1 MIEDRLSR
9 QTITIERKFA
19 VVSRRRKVRMPAIRT
34 LVGLLC
40 AAVFCAGLHAQAA
53 ITVQIRLL
61 DGKTGLP
68 VKASNYLV
76 RIDHHDTAHS
86 EWVKMNDDGTVI
98 VTLPSDAREIAVK
111 ATYDMSTETYI
122 NCEISKESDK
132 QRDIWYPIAQVL
144 QSGVVAPN
152 ECSQTHYTAK
162 PGEFV
167 FFVRKLNWRELED

>member
-1 MIEDRLSR
+1 MPSIRS
-9 QTITIERKFA
+9 FA
-19 VVSRRRKVRMPAIRT
+19 GV
-34 LVGLLC
+34 LC
-40 AAVFCAGLHAQAA
+40 AVAFCASLHAQTENT
-53 ITVQIRLL
+53 IHIRLL

-76 RIDHHDTAHS
+76 RIDHHDTAHND
-86 EWVKMNDDGTVI
+86 WVHMNDDGTVI

-111 ATYDMSTETYI
+111 ATYDYSTQTYVNCDAAKETD
-122 NCEISKESDK
+122 KE
-132 QRDIWYPIAQVL
+132 RDIWYPIAQIL

-167 FFVRKLNWRELED
+167 FFVRKRTWREQQN

>member
-1 MIEDRLSR
+1 
-9 QTITIERKFA
+9 
-19 VVSRRRKVRMPAIRT
+19 MPAIRT

-98 VTLPSDAREIAVK
+98 VTLPSDAHEIAVK

-122 NCEISKESDK
+122 NCEVSKESDK
-132 QRDIWYPIAQVL
+132 QRDIWYPISQVL

-167 FFVRKLNWRELED
+167 FFVRKRNWVEQLK

>member
-1 MIEDRLSR
+1 MLVFRAFIALLSA
-9 QTITIERKFA
+9 A
-19 VVSRRRKVRMPAIRT
+19 V
-34 LVGLLC
+34 LC
-40 AAVFCAGLHAQAA
+40 ASLHAQTENT
-53 ITVQIRLL
+53 IHIRLL

-76 RIDHHDTAHS
+76 RIDHHDTAHN
-86 EWVKMNDDGTVI
+86 EWVHINDDGTVI
-98 VTLPSDAREIAVK
+98 VTLPPDAREIAVK

-122 NCEISKESDK
+122 NCEVAKESDK
-132 QRDIWYPIAQVL
+132 QRDIWYPIAQIL
-144 QSGVVAPN
+144 KSGVVAPN